1 MRDLA
6 TTVGIG
12 FVSGVLSGAF
22 GIGGGIITTPAI
34 KLILGAPALVAVGT
48 PLPVIFPSALT
59 GAISYARRGVVDFR
73 AGAICGLAGSATA
86 VLGALAT
93 KRVGGD
99 VVLLATAALILYTA
113 ADMVLQV
120 IRPPR
125 VGLQSAEEADAFA
138 AEKVLAAGSDGGEGE
153 DASEGVGSLGDEA
166 GTQGASA
173 LGADDGADVRRD
185 AREESRSAPRSERA
199 KPGNEGAPNG
209 SPESTGKLIAIG
221 AVTGLY
227 SGFLGLGGGFVLV
240 PMLTRWLGFTIKR
253 AIATSLVAITILAVP
268 ATVTHALLGHVDW
281 RIAGLLALGVIP
293 GAIVG
298 ARITLGAADRSI
310 RLSFA
315 IVLLVVGLW
324 LGVRTLIGGGS

>member
-6 TTVGIG
+6 TTLGIG
-12 FVSGVLSGAF
+12 LVSGVLSGAF

-59 GAISYARRGVVDFR
+59 GAISYARKGVADVRAGVV
-73 AGAICGLAGSATA
+73 CGVAGSSTA

-93 KRVGGD
+93 RFVGGT

-125 VGLQSAEEADAFA
+125 VGLAGGEEAGA
-138 AEKVLAAGSDGGEGE
+138 LAAVRGARDDVRVPEGPRTPEAEGALEGMGALERDGGAAGE
-153 DASEGVGSLGDEA
+153 SHDA
-166 GTQGASA
+166 ASA
-173 LGADDGADVRRD
+173 GDLVL
-185 AREESRSAPRSERA
+185 RSERA
-199 KPGNEGAPNG
+199 KPVSEGVPNRP
-209 SPESTGKLIAIG
+209 SPGRLALIG
-221 AVTGLY
+221 AVTGFY

-240 PMLTRWLGFTIKR
+240 PMLTRWLGFPIKR
-253 AIATSLVAITILAVP
+253 SIATSLVAIVILAVP
-268 ATVTHALLGHVDW
+268 GTVTHALLGHIDW
-281 RIAGLLALGVIP
+281 RIAALLAVGVVP
-293 GAIVG
+293 GAVVG
-298 ARITLGAADRSI
+298 ARLTLGSADHTV

-315 IVLLVVGLW
+315 VLLVAVGAW
-324 LGVRTLIGGGS
+324 LGVSTLLGGGS